1 MEKRINDKRIFM
13 KFLLSPL
20 IKFLS
25 SISYSAKFML
35 IGIIA
40 VTYTSFLVYQNYQ
53 SLSADVEFSKKE
65 LDGAKLLPEVKSLL
79 LQTQKLRGTTALLLN
94 GDSTVSGEVASLSQ
108 HVKENFANMKS
119 DISAS
124 SIKGLDALVSK
135 IESDISHLASSAST
149 MPAKEAFS
157 AYTKLVEKELDL
169 IVLIGDNSNLILDP
183 SLDSF
188 YMMDAVINK
197 LPQIFDATGQARGL
211 GASVLSKG
219 MIVKNEELKLMELM
233 SVDEYDFHTLENGFQ
248 SAYSANSTIKERLED
263 KKVALA
269 EKLKKFSNYT
279 FSYASKASGLDAK
292 VYFQSGTDVIEAAE
306 GLYAQAL
313 NELDTLL
320 KTRVEDLK
328 SKEYIL
334 FAEATLFALFLLAFF
349 MAFYHS
355 VSGAVSSMV
364 RQLKEIEESKD
375 LSRDIMIDTKD
386 ELSEIAKAYN
396 SFRVAIRQT
405 MQDAIVAV
413 DSSNNEA
420 QSMQTSSKQMNENSQ
435 NMSQII
441 SQMAQKGEEIKQD
454 LEDSKA
460 LAQNSKEQISTAY
473 ETLQSAT
480 MSIQNLASQVEE
492 SSHKEMEMADKIN
505 QLSQDANDVKN
516 VLHVI
521 NDIAEQTNLLA
532 LNAAIEAARAGEHGR
547 GFAVVADE
555 VRQLAEKTQKS
566 LSEIN
571 ATINVIMQNITEAS
585 SEMNQNA
592 QDISSMTETSEG
604 VLKEVEWVNT
614 IMNEATKQIEL
625 SAQSI
630 EKNAS
635 GVESMA
641 NDLQETDKLSVSS
654 AQKIVSISDSSATL
668 AGRVNEI
675 KEKVNAFQL

>member
-1 MEKRINDKRIFM
+1 MF
-13 KFLLSPL
+13 
-20 IKFLS
+20 
-25 SISYSAKFML
+25 

-40 VTYTSFLVYQNYQ
+40 VAYTSFLVYQNYTL
-53 SLSADVEFSKKE
+53 LSANVEFSQKE
-65 LDGAKLLPEVKSLL
+65 IYGVELLPEVKSLM
-79 LQTQKLRGTTALLLN
+79 LQTQKLRGTTALLL
-94 GDSTVSGEVASLSQ
+94 SGNKT
-108 HVKENFANMKS
+108 VKEKVSSLFHSVIKNLENVKS
-119 DISAS
+119 EIELSPIEGLKPLISE
-124 SIKGLDALVSK
+124 
-135 IESDISHLASSAST
+135 IEETLNELSNST
-149 MPAKEAFS
+149 ATMSEKEAFI
-157 AYTKLVEKELDL
+157 AYTALVEKELNL
-169 IVLIGDNSNLILDP
+169 IVLIADNSNLILDP
-183 SLDSF
+183 ALDSF
-188 YMMDAVINK
+188 YMMDAVISK
-197 LPQIFDATGQARGL
+197 LPQIFEATGKTRGL

-219 MIVKNEELKLMELM
+219 MIIKNEELKLMELM
-233 SVDEYDFHTLENGFQ
+233 SLDKYSLHALENGFQ
-248 SAYSANSTIKERLED
+248 TAYTTNSTLKERLES
-263 KKVALA
+263 KKLALE
-269 EKLKKFSNYT
+269 EKLEKFSSNT
-279 FSYASKASGLDAK
+279 FSYAAKASGLDAK
-292 VYFQSGTDVIEAAE
+292 VYFKSGTDVIEAADD
-306 GLYAQAL
+306 LYTQAL
-313 NELDTLL
+313 NELEIILQI
-320 KTRVEDLK
+320 RVDKLK
-328 SKEYIL
+328 SKEMVL
-334 FAEATLFALFLLAFF
+334 FVEATLFALFLLAFF
-349 MAFYHS
+349 IAFYYS
-355 VSGAVSSMV
+355 VSGAVGSMV
-364 RQLKEIEESKD
+364 TQLKEIEESKD
-375 LSRDIMIDTKD
+375 LSRDIVIDTKD
-386 ELSEIAKAYN
+386 ELSEIALAYN
-396 SFRVAIRQT
+396 SFRVSIQRT
-405 MQDAIVAV
+405 MQDAIFAV

-420 QSMQTSSKQMNENSQ
+420 KDMQINSKEMNENSQ
-435 NMSQII
+435 DMSQII
-441 SQMAQKGEEIKQD
+441 SNMAKKGEVIKDD
-454 LEDSKA
+454 LEESKA

-480 MSIQNLASQVEE
+480 NSIQNLVLKVEE
-492 SSHKEMEMADKIN
+492 SSHKEMEMAEKIN
-505 QLSQDANDVKN
+505 QLSQDANEVKN

-592 QDISSMTETSEG
+592 KDISSMTETSEE

-625 SAQSI
+625 SAKSI

>member
-1 MEKRINDKRIFM
+1 M
-13 KFLLSPL
+13 KFLLNPL

-25 SISYSAKFML
+25 SISYSAKFMF
-35 IGIIA
+35 IGVIA
-40 VTYTSFLVYQNYQ
+40 VTYTSFLVYQNYV
-53 SLSADVEFSKKE
+53 SLSSDVAFSQKE
-65 LDGAKLLPEVKSLL
+65 LDGAKLLPSAKSLI
-79 LQTQKLRGTTALLLN
+79 LQTQKLRGTTALLL
-94 GDSTVSGEVASLSQ
+94 SGEASVSSKVATLSQ
-108 HVKENFANMKS
+108 DAKKQLEQVKRE
-119 DISAS
+119 ISS
-124 SIKGLDALVSK
+124 SPIQGLDKLVSEMENK
-135 IESDISHLASSAST
+135 LNHLSSSAPS
-149 MPAKEAFS
+149 MPAKEAFV
-157 AYTKLVEKELDL
+157 AYTALIEKELDL
-169 IVLIGDNSNLILDP
+169 IVLIGDNANLILDP
-183 SLDSF
+183 DLDSF

-197 LPQIFDATGQARGL
+197 LPQIFEATGKARGL
-211 GASVLSKG
+211 GASVLKKG
-219 MIVKNEELKLMELM
+219 MIDKEQELKLMELI
-233 SVDEYDFHTLENGFQ
+233 SVNNYNIHALENGFQ
-248 SAYSANSTIKERLED
+248 SAYSANPAIKERVD
-263 KKVALA
+263 GKK
-269 EKLKKFSNYT
+269 EQLKNQITSFSKDTLTN
-279 FSYASKASGLDAK
+279 AVKASAMEGK
-292 VYFQSGTDVIEAAE
+292 VYFQKGTDVIDTADSLYHDALAE
-306 GLYAQAL
+306 LEILLQIRVDAL
-313 NELDTLL
+313 KAKEMTLF
-320 KTRVEDLK
+320 
-328 SKEYIL
+328 I
-334 FAEATLFALFLLAFF
+334 EATLFFLFLLAFF

-355 VSGAVSSMV
+355 VSGAVGAMV
-364 RQLKEIEESKD
+364 SQLKEIEESKD

-396 SFRVAIRQT
+396 SFRVALHQT
-405 MQDAIVAV
+405 MQDAISAV
-413 DSSNNEA
+413 DSSTNEA
-420 QSMQTSSKQMNENSQ
+420 QSMQESSKEMSENSK
-435 NMSQII
+435 NMSDII
-441 SQMAQKGEEIKQD
+441 SQVAQKGEDIRHQ

-480 MSIQNLASQVEE
+480 TSIQNLAAQVEE

-592 QDISSMTETSEG
+592 KDISSMTETSEG

-614 IMNEATKQIEL
+614 IMDEATKQIEL

-630 EKNAS
+630 EKNAE

-641 NDLQETDKLSVSS
+641 NELQETDKLSVSNS
-654 AQKIVSISDSSATL
+654 KKVHSITDSSSTL

-675 KEKVNAFQL
+675 KEKVNAFVL